1 MTPKQFVSAVEHAL
15 IPLADEAKAE
25 GMKAYLLNQFEFLG
39 LAAPVRRA
47 AVKAIGKVKWHSTD
61 DLLAVAELLWQKP
74 EREYRY
80 TAVDLLRQHSGQ
92 LSVNDLPTL
101 QALLLQD
108 AWWETV
114 DGLSAVIA
122 EVMHAAVQQN
132 PNAAVTM
139 DVWLKHPSHW
149 VRRSAMLHQLGWRL
163 DTDTARLF
171 GYATQLAD
179 EKEFFIR
186 KAIGW
191 ALRDY
196 ARWDPEAVTA
206 FVVQHRDTLSG
217 LTVREAAKHLTLP

>member
-1 MTPKQFVSAVEHAL
+1 MTPKQFAIAVEHAL
-15 IPLADEAKAE
+15 MPLADKSKAQ

-47 AVKAIGKVKWHSTD
+47 AVKAIGKVKWQSSA
-61 DLLAVAELLWQKP
+61 DLLAAAELLWQKP

-80 TAVDLLRQHSGQ
+80 TAVDLLRQHSAQ
-92 LSVNDLPTL
+92 FNVNDLSAL
-101 QALLLQD
+101 QALLLREP
-108 AWWETV
+108 WWEIV

-122 EVMHAAVQQN
+122 EVMHAAVQQK
-132 PNAAVTM
+132 PNVAATM

-163 DTDTARLF
+163 DTDTTRLF

-179 EKEFFIR
+179 DKEFFIR

-196 ARWDPEAVTA
+196 ARWNPQAVTD
-206 FVVQHRDTLSG
+206 FLVEHRASLSG
-217 LTVREAAKHLTLP
+217 LTVREAAKHLQLT